1 MINYILQV
9 ILFQVLF
16 LAIYDF
22 FLSKET
28 FFTKNRWYLISTP
41 ILTFLIPLI
50 KVPSFQKM
58 VSEEFTVY
66 LPEIVFAPEK
76 VIQNVIQETTFYQSI
91 NYINILFWL
100 GVVLFSMLFLIK
112 LGKIINLIRMYKAEQ
127 QADCTLILIPNQTK
141 AFSFFNYIFLGK
153 EIPASQQEKIIQHE
167 LVHSKQRHSFDLLF
181 FEFLKIIMWFN
192 PMIYFYQQRITLVH
206 EYISDD
212 FVSKKEAKEIYINN
226 LLSNYFQVENIS
238 FVNQFYKQSLI
249 KKRIMMMKR
258 TQSKKMNQ
266 LKYLVLI
273 PALVSMLFYTSCSE
287 NFSADVGESKKELQT
302 RYFEMK
308 EGAGTTNKGEKET
321 YLDSYFG
328 IGKPAGLEVT
338 YSDLTLSEKSEYDEI
353 MGRMQKISKNE
364 FSDMYTH
371 KIFKGKNNRKV
382 LATILDFS
390 KMKRDENTEIVTETE
405 EVSFMVIDKAPTF
418 PGCESGDKDCF
429 SKMVQKHFSE
439 KFDAKMVN
447 GLGLSAGKKRIFIGF
462 KIDKEGNII
471 DVQARAPHIDIKEE
485 VLLVMSS
492 LPKMIPGE
500 NKGEKVNVKYAI
512 PFTIVVK

>member
-28 FFTKNRWYLISTP
+28 FFTKNRWYLLSTP
-41 ILTFLIPLI
+41 IFSFLIPMI
-50 KVPSFQKM
+50 KIPTIQKA
-58 VSEEFTVY
+58 VSQEFMVY
-66 LPEIVFAPEK
+66 LPEIFLSPEK

-127 QADCTLILIPNQTK
+127 QADCKLVLIPNQTK

-206 EYISDD
+206 EYISDAV
-212 FVSKKEAKEIYINN
+212 VSKKEAKEIYINN

-258 TQSKKMNQ
+258 TQSKKLNQ

-308 EGAGTTNKGEKET
+308 EGEETTSKGEKET
-321 YLDSYFG
+321 YLDRYFG

-338 YSDLTLSEKSEYDEI
+338 YRDLTLNEKSEYDEV

-418 PGCESGDKDCF
+418 PGCETGDKDCF
-429 SKMVQKHFSE
+429 SRMVQKHFSE

-447 GLGLSAGKKRIFIGF
+447 GLGLSVGNKRIFIGF

-500 NKGEKVNVKYAI
+500 NKGEKVNVKYSI